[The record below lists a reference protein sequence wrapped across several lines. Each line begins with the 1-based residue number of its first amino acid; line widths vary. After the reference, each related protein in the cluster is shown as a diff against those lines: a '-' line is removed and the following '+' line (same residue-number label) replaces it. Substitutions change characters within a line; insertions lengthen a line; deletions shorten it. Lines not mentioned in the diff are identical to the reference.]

1 MISLNKLENIDSPTY
16 EKYLLPRLHQQFPDN
31 DFCIATIC
39 GETIISWYNG
49 RGKITIYPTWPLIRY
64 QIETGVE
71 DSPEFKSI
79 LKFLEKILIEILP
92 KYVWADAF
100 IETRRQKI
108 WRMITFRKPRFQR
121 STFNQKTKEFTDHA

>member
-1 MISLNKLENIDSPTY
+1 MIPLNKLKDIDSPTY
-16 EKYLLPRLHQQFPDN
+16 EKYLLPRLHQQFPKN
-31 DFCIATIC
+31 HFLITTIA

-49 RGKITIYPTWPLIRY
+49 RGKVSIFPTWPLIRY
-64 QIETGVE
+64 QIETGDE
-71 DSPEFKSI
+71 TTEEFKSI
-79 LKFLEKILIEILP
+79 LVFLEQALITILP